1 MSEGQHDL
9 AAEFPA
15 YKEEIHKLKLGN
27 SRFRA
32 QFDRYHEVSKLIH
45 RAEQR
50 VDTITEI
57 AEEALRKERLQ
68 LKDDLYAMLVTEA
81 QQRERQE
88 KSPS

>member
-15 YKEEIHKLKLGN
+15 YKEEIHRLKLAN

-32 QFDRYHEVSKLIH
+32 QFERYHEVSKLIY

-50 VDTITEI
+50 IDALTEA
-57 AEEALRKERLQ
+57 AEEALRKERLV
-68 LKDDLYAMLVTEA
+68 LKDDLYSMLVTERA
-81 QQRERQE
+81 HGETA
-88 KSPS
+88 